1 MTGQPENAG
10 IVRKG
15 LSKQPRQTA
24 AHDEEKSSI
33 TGKKPGVRVAGL
45 RRSADSK
52 LRFCCL

>member
-10 IVRKG
+10 LVRKG
-15 LSKQPRQTA
+15 LGKQPQQTA

-45 RRSADSK
+45 RSMYV
-52 LRFCCL
+52 CM